1 MRHTPGFDAT
11 GLVCMLAQHTQHTPL
26 LVRQAML
33 AQAGAG
39 VEHHRLTGFEQ
50 KSGQVAVGKR
60 RFVTHLFNMLNE

>member
-1 MRHTPGFDAT
+1 
-11 GLVCMLAQHTQHTPL
+11 
-26 LVRQAML
+26 ML

-50 KSGQVAVGKR
+50 KPGQVAMGKR